1 MTFRVSVSPSLEP
14 CYFGSN
20 ESHAT
25 SENLTRNGRVCHATA
40 FVLRMVF
47 RHWDSRVHPTVVDS
61 V

>member
-1 MTFRVSVSPSLEP
+1 MEP
-14 CYFGSN
+14 CYFGGD

-47 RHWDSRVHPTVVDS
+47 RHWDSKVYPTVVDL